1 MDDEYWRQHNAAR
14 PDLRTCSW
22 MYTFG
27 SLPATKQLTDEN
39 LCDLLVTCRQV
50 YHEARDVLYK
60 TNTFAFRDLR
70 TIATF
75 KRCISCESWQRLRS
89 VLLYAMFY
97 RKEDDDHAVEACSV
111 LQLEVWPES
120 CAALATVPNLR
131 RLQIYVGNPQYLDK
145 QYLMGQRRDVH
156 RAILEFV
163 KDVRLATKEL
173 EVHVAGSY

>member
-1 MDDEYWRQHNAAR
+1 
-14 PDLRTCSW
+14 
-22 MYTFG
+22 
-27 SLPATKQLTDEN
+27 
-39 LCDLLVTCRQV
+39 
-50 YHEARDVLYK
+50 
-60 TNTFAFRDLR
+60 
-70 TIATF
+70 
-75 KRCISCESWQRLRS
+75 
-89 VLLYAMFY
+89 MFY

-120 CAALATVPNLR
+120 CDALATLPNLR